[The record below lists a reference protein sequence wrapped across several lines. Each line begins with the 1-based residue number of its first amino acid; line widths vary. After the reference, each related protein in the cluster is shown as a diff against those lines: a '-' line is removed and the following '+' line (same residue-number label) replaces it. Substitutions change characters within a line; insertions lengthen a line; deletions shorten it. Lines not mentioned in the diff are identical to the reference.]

1 MEIFR
6 NTGTRAPQARHR
18 DELITI
24 HDLIEF
30 KEALLSDIQKL
41 LKEQNGQPN
50 HRWLKAFEV
59 KKILRL
65 SDTKLQYLRDK
76 GVIPFKKLGGVT
88 YYDWHE
94 IQELMKSPR
103 LSDQ

>member
-1 MEIFR
+1 MNASSNI
-6 NTGTRAPQARHR
+6 GASAPKSWHR
-18 DELITI
+18 DQLITI
-24 HDLIEF
+24 QDLIEF
-30 KEALLSDIQKL
+30 KEVLLSDIQKL

-76 GVIPFKKLGGVT
+76 GIIPFKKLGGVT